1 MKFTFTTNRSA
12 LLSALSTVSPAVPTK
27 TSKEILKN
35 ILLTLFQGKITLC
48 ATNEE
53 VGIRSALQVDS
64 KDQGQILLTRQFGQI
79 LKELDCDDVT
89 IVVNGTNISIDSGTG
104 GKFRLQSPEVE
115 HFPSVPEFEGT
126 DFYTVDS
133 KEFSRAIRSVV
144 FCCDEG
150 STRYTLGGVC
160 VIVRDGKMTLAAT
173 DSRRL
178 GFTSLACATNGQ
190 PVSSGGTDTTIPAAA
205 MKLVAAAFPDD
216 KAVDVRILPS
226 SVLLRCDGCVIYARL
241 VVGRFPQYEQVIPSD
256 FQTTATS
263 ICGQMQ
269 KAIRQVLIT
278 TADDSEGV
286 TFDFSEGNLELKS
299 AAADVGDSE
308 VTIPIAIDGED
319 VAPELNAKLIVQ
331 FFSAHDPVT
340 PVTIKLVDKD
350 TTLMWLIGDATYLS
364 MPLATE

>member
-48 ATNEE
+48 AINEE
-53 VGIRSALQVDS
+53 VGIRSALPVDS

-89 IVVNGTNISIDSGTG
+89 IVVDGTQIKINVNGGTF
-104 GKFRLQSPEVE
+104 KLQSPEVE

-126 DFYTVDS
+126 DFYTVAS
-133 KEFSRAIRSVV
+133 QEFSRAIRSVV

-150 STRYTLGGVC
+150 STRYALGGVC

-190 PVSSGGTDTTIPAAA
+190 PVSAGGTDTTIPAAA

-241 VVGRFPQYEQVIPSD
+241 VEGRFPRYEDVIPND

-278 TADDSEGV
+278 TSNDSEGV

-331 FFSAHDPVT
+331 FFSANDPVT
-340 PVTIKLVDKD
+340 PVTIKLVDKN
-350 TTLMWLIGDATYLS
+350 TAVMWLIGDTTYLS
-364 MPLATE
+364 MPLATEV